1 MLPLRR
7 ILFFMLKTLLS
18 IGLGGALGSMSRYL
32 ISFFLTRWLVMAF
45 PFATFGINVVGS
57 LLIGLLF
64 GLAERGYLVMHD
76 WRMFL
81 TVGFCGGFTTFSTFS
96 LENLILLRDGDY
108 FGFLIYAIGSL
119 ILGLLAVWA
128 GYWLVK

>member
-1 MLPLRR
+1 
-7 ILFFMLKTLLS
+7 
-18 IGLGGALGSMSRYL
+18 
-32 ISFFLTRWLVMAF
+32 
-45 PFATFGINVVGS
+45 
-57 LLIGLLF
+57 
-64 GLAERGYLVMHD
+64 MHD

-128 GYWLVK
+128 GYWFVK